1 MIRTALIILALACL
15 PASIL
20 QAQPWPAAPPQIG
33 QLSMPQNY
41 WNWTLEAAREHGVS
55 PYVIQG
61 FMAIESRYDPA
72 ATSGRGRCIGLM
84 QLDKGVAQ
92 SLGVDPWK
100 PRENIHGG
108 ARVLAGLLKKH
119 RGDLARVA
127 RAYNG
132 PGCPPAYVS
141 EVLRA
146 VRQAEKTG
154 AKSVGQ

>member
-1 MIRTALIILALACL
+1 MRVALIILALACC

-20 QAQPWPAAPPQIG
+20 QAQPWPAAPPRIG

-61 FMAIESRYDPA
+61 FMAIESRYDPVA
-72 ATSGRGRCIGLM
+72 MSGRGRCIGLM
-84 QLDKGVAQ
+84 QLDKGVAR
-92 SLGVDPWK
+92 SLGVDPWN

-108 ARVLAGLLKKH
+108 ARVLAALLKKH
-119 RGDLARVA
+119 RGNLARVA

-132 PGCPPAYVS
+132 PGCPQAYVR

-154 AKSVGQ
+154 AESVGQ